1 MSARELDESA
11 SAGRAETSAPPEA
24 VPSEILSPEA
34 TPSVASRDRAEA
46 DRVNE
51 MVRAYRAGRSELLR
65 PIFDTLGPILFTTL
79 KRYGSRGRPLPALL
93 DSSDLV
99 QQSWLILDDL
109 ARRWN
114 PAGGDFGAYVRIAFP
129 WELWRYVRAHSPQ
142 RRARVVRVDNVDH
155 DELLERVASQP
166 GADGREWDEQL
177 IAAEM
182 LEGIDP
188 LPKRALLLH
197 LLEDQTFAQV
207 GHALQL
213 TCTGAYR
220 EYRRA
225 LDRLRLEAGLDVD
238 PGADAPGSRTALD
251 RMVEAL
257 HEGAG
262 PDGRLPGRTWVCART
277 GISEVRFARLM
288 GVLVERGCVVER
300 SARRAGHLVHATP
313 AETLAHAGVGGQ
325 GSRVP
330 SPVPE

>member
-1 MSARELDESA
+1 MSTRELDESA
-11 SAGRAETSAPPEA
+11 SEGRAETPAP
-24 VPSEILSPEA
+24 SM
-34 TPSVASRDRAEA
+34 ASGDRAEA
-46 DRVNE
+46 NRVNE
-51 MVRAYRAGRSELLR
+51 MVLAYRAGRPELLQ
-65 PIFDTLGPILFTTL
+65 PIFDALGPILFTTL
-79 KRYGSRGRPLPALL
+79 KRYGRGGRPLPASL
-93 DSSDLV
+93 DSGDLV
-99 QQSWLILDDL
+99 QQSWLILDEL

-129 WELWRYVRAHSPQ
+129 WELWRYVRAHSPR
-142 RRARVVRVDNVDH
+142 RRARAVRVDNVDH
-155 DELLERVASQP
+155 DKLLERVGHQP
-166 GADGREWDEQL
+166 GADGREWDGQL

-197 LLEDQTFAQV
+197 VLDDQTFAQV

-238 PGADAPGSRTALD
+238 PGADPPGSRTALE

-262 PDGRLPGRTWVCART
+262 SDGRLPGRTWVCARAE
-277 GISEVRFARLM
+277 ISEVRFARLM

-300 SARRAGHLVHATP
+300 SARRAGRLVHPTP
-313 AETLAHAGVGGQ
+313 AATLAQATVLSPE
-325 GSRVP
+325 SRVP
-330 SPVPE
+330 SPLP